1 MSSPLSSPGV
11 SPGSA
16 ADSTRGDSESIESPV
31 FNSSNRATSKKTT
44 AKKTT
49 VKNTTAKKT
58 SSKKTTVKNNTA
70 KKTIS
75 KKTTVKKTTAKKK
88 TISKKTTNE
97 KIPSE
102 MTAVEEASNENIPS
116 EMTAA
121 EEAIAVQSPNETNKR
136 DYSVAFKPQQY
147 NAHKLN
153 LYHIFI
159 EKRIKVWR
167 EFGKKEKIRV
177 PLGDAQY
184 IWVQTQPKEIRDKV
198 SVPDREGTTH
208 LFGTYVERERK
219 VLHNGVLVED
229 STPVH
234 YLSQFIEDHHTPIPE
249 HERNRKRLPNT
260 FTFRTYFPESATVLC
275 ALHFQYDSSQMNVQC
290 IETVLETKSK
300 ESFELKARIKEEIER
315 RKRRRAEAAEEERLA
330 KAAMGFTVPPQKDLR
345 VGLECRMLSD
355 DGLLME

>member
-58 SSKKTTVKNNTA
+58 TVKNNTA

-97 KIPSE
+97 K
-102 MTAVEEASNENIPS
+102 IPS

-208 LFGTYVERERK
+208 LFGTYLERERK

-315 RKRRRAEAAEEERLA
+315 RKRRRAEASEEERLA

-345 VGLECRMLSD
+345 VGLECRMISD